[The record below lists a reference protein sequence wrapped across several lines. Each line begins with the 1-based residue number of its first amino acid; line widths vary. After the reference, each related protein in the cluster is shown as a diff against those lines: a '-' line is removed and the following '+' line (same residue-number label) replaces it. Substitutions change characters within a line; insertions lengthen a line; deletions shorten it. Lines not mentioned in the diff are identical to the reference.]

1 MDRESYQ
8 KSGENLK
15 DYLISSLLGM
25 LNMDQMSSDEH
36 EQREIF
42 GSIQNH
48 HNHIGSRRIQP
59 STGHDLIWFFDNMSV
74 LRAVAKMQLIF
85 IVMMMR
91 FDLGCHIVVV
101 HQELGV

>member
-1 MDRESYQ
+1 
-8 KSGENLK
+8 
-15 DYLISSLLGM
+15 
-25 LNMDQMSSDEH
+25 
-36 EQREIF
+36 
-42 GSIQNH
+42 
-48 HNHIGSRRIQP
+48 
-59 STGHDLIWFFDNMSV
+59 MSV